1 MMMMTRTTMVR
12 SNLIRSFDQR
22 TVSELDQRR
31 KTPWRVFTAR
41 IIIITPAIH
50 VKADDDDDDDDEL
63 ESVLCHKPRWLQLAV
78 KAETMSQ

>member
-12 SNLIRSFDQR
+12 SNLIRRFDQR

-50 VKADDDDDDDDEL
+50 VVGTADDDDNVDDEL
-63 ESVLCHKPRWLQLAV
+63 MPRL
-78 KAETMSQ
+78 S

>member
-50 VKADDDDDDDDEL
+50 VVGKPDDDDDDNVDDEL
-63 ESVLCHKPRWLQLAV
+63 MPRL
-78 KAETMSQ
+78 S